1 MENIIIF
8 AILFLIMLWLW
19 WKMNRAYFLQRYIRK
34 QLQRGIRQNKQ
45 EIRLAKGDKEQ
56 QFELYKRVYNHAIL
70 TSKKRHKRSQVKYER
85 QVNNELNRMVRN
97 PLTRLYSSL
106 FLFIKGI
113 TALVALF
120 FTIIMGSIVVD
131 EVKASNLTLPTINQ
145 ETQLKLKN
153 DASDVIDQF
162 VTNFIDPNRGIA
174 TLAYDEVAN
183 SKIVPVYSE
192 ATYPEGVETV
202 EQLGQAIAY
211 NMANFEPQF
220 TIPYTGKTADFS
232 ATIDEVYK
240 WLEVN
245 EPYYWGVFEESKS
258 KYIDYGSVI
267 EWQVDMSY
275 DLTAEE
281 NAQVNGKI
289 KQLTDSI
296 PSTATD
302 IEKIK
307 FVNDYLVK
315 HTKYTAEST
324 ASPHTPFSV
333 LMNGEG
339 VCEGY
344 ALAALLMLEALDV
357 EVKYVVGDAGGPHA
371 WNLVK
376 VEGEWYH
383 LDTTWNDPLPDQ
395 GEKVHYNYFLL
406 SDATMAQD
414 HTWNREDYPA
424 TATSDFW

>member
-1 MENIIIF
+1 MENIVIF
-8 AILFLIMLWLW
+8 SILFLVVLWLW
-19 WKMNRAYFLQRYIRK
+19 LKLNRAYFLQRYIRK
-34 QLQRGIRQNKQ
+34 QLTRGIRNNKQ

-56 QFELYKRVYNHAIL
+56 QFEVYKRVYNHAIV
-70 TSKKRHKRSQVKYER
+70 TSKKRHKRNQVKYEC
-85 QVNNELNRMVRN
+85 QVNNELNRMVNN
-97 PLTRLYSSL
+97 PLTRLFSSL
-106 FLFIKGI
+106 LLLVKGI
-113 TALVALF
+113 TALVTLF
-120 FTIIMGSIVVD
+120 FTIVIGSIVVD
-131 EVKASNLTLPTINQ
+131 EVKASDLTLPTINK
-145 ETQLKLKN
+145 ETQIKLKN
-153 DASDVIDQF
+153 DASDVIDQLF
-162 VTNFIDPNRGIA
+162 TNFIDPNRGIA

-192 ATYPEGVETV
+192 SAYPEGVETV
-202 EQLGQAIAY
+202 EQLAQATAY
-211 NMANFEPQF
+211 HMANFEQHF
-220 TIPYTGKTADFS
+220 TIPYKGETADFG

-245 EPYYWGVFEESKS
+245 EPYYWGVFAESS
-258 KYIDYGSVI
+258 SRYIDYGSVI

-296 PSTATD
+296 PTTASE

-315 HTKYTAEST
+315 HTKYTADST
-324 ASPHTPFSV
+324 ANPHTPFSI

-357 EVKYVVGDAGGPHA
+357 EVKYVVGDAGAPHA

-406 SDATMAQD
+406 SDETMAQD
-414 HTWNREDYPA
+414 HTWIRDDYPA
-424 TATSDFW
+424 TATSNYW